1 MKIRLRRGPA
11 HPEGV
16 DDRGS
21 LPMALLVTLVGMAL
35 SAALVPVVVNQV
47 ISTRVVSARTQAL
60 DAAQAGIDAALGQLR
75 SATTTATS
83 SEGKLENL
91 PPCEMTG
98 ETTGDLAT
106 SKDLTQLAGDEDIGV
121 LRYRVTIAYF
131 GLPDDAD
138 DATPTPL
145 GCPALD
151 VPTTATLTATGSGS
165 ATGALTAGTPGTRTI
180 EATYT
185 FKTNNENITGGAI
198 QLASPTTNPLC
209 MDGGLDASPATGS
222 SVKMQLCKSGGS
234 SDQRFAYTTDLNIKL
249 VGSETT
255 AAPAGMCLDAPVPH
269 ATNGLVTFQPCLG
282 RSARQQWSL
291 DNNSNFRGTTDGV
304 NLDAFCLNLAN
315 PGAAGSTIVLGPCGN
330 VADRRTFRPQTG
342 TGAGMASA
350 ATGQLVNYKQ
360 FSRCL
365 DVTNHAPTSSYMIV
379 WFCKQAPDGAVSWN
393 QKWTLPP
400 VTTTAADA
408 HPERIRTAGSG
419 NPGYCLLTPTS
430 TAGYVTMSPCALT
443 GALTENRMKWTM
455 YGNTGDYT
463 TSFRIVDTNGYC
475 LTPTSLTVAA
485 PDTHGDGTAKVKVAP
500 CTSSEL
506 QKWNAPANFN
516 KPLTLTDTW
525 EK

>member
-1 MKIRLRRGPA
+1 MKLLRKRRPA
-11 HPEGV
+11 RPGSA

-21 LPMALLVTLVGMAL
+21 LPMAMLVSLVGM
-35 SAALVPVVVNQV
+35 SMTAALVPVVVRQ
-47 ISTRVVSARTQAL
+47 ISSTRTISERTQAL

-75 SATTTATS
+75 AATTTLTS
-83 SEGKLENL
+83 GVGQLESL
-91 PPCEMTG
+91 PPCLMTG
-98 ETTGDLAT
+98 A
-106 SKDLTQLAGDEDIGV
+106 QAIGG
-121 LRYRVTIAYF
+121 LRYSVSITYL
-131 GLPDDAD
+131 GLPDDPAD
-138 DATPTPL
+138 TTPVVL

-151 VPTTATLTATGSGS
+151 VPTTARLVATGSGLP
-165 ATGALTAGTPGTRTI
+165 TGALTAGSAATRTI

-198 QLASPTTNPLC
+198 QLASPTTDPLC
-209 MDGGLDASPATGS
+209 LDAGPNSSPATGTQ
-222 SVKMQLCKSGGS
+222 VKMQVCKSGGS
-234 SDQRFAYTTDLNIKL
+234 SDQRFAYTTDLNIRL

-255 AAPAGMCLDAPVPH
+255 ATPAGMCLDAPIPH
-269 ATNGLVTFQPCLG
+269 ATNGIVTFQPCLG
-282 RSARQQWSL
+282 RLARQQWSL

-304 NLDAFCLNLAN
+304 NLDNFCLNVATA
-315 PGAAGSTIVLGPCGN
+315 GAAGSTVVLGGCGGTAN
-330 VADRRTFRPQTG
+330 KQVFRPQTG

-379 WFCKQAPDGAVSWN
+379 WFCKQAPDGNVSWN

-400 VTTTAADA
+400 VSLTAATA

-419 NPGYCLLTPTS
+419 NPGYCLLTPTT
-430 TAGYVTMSPCALT
+430 TAGYVTMSPCTLAGTLT
-443 GALTENRMKWTM
+443 DDRLKWTM
-455 YGNTGDYT
+455 YGDTGDYA
-463 TSFRIVDTNGYC
+463 TSYRIVDSNGYC
-475 LTPTSLTVAA
+475 LTPTSLTVTS
-485 PDTHGDGTAKVKVAP
+485 PDTHSDGTAKVKVAA

-516 KPLTLTDTW
+516 KPLVLTDLR